1 MLARTV
7 ISVGR
12 VAFFVGWAFVFS
24 PVVWGADAPSPER
37 QQARQILDAAG
48 VRGGLIVHLGCGDG
62 KLTAALGSS
71 GRYLVQGLDADADDV
86 ERARRHVRS
95 LGLYGKVS
103 VDRLPGKRLPYVDNL
118 VNLVVAEDLAGI
130 AEDEVMRVL
139 CPDGVAYVKQG
150 NAWTKTVKPRPAQ
163 IDEWTHFLH
172 GPDNNAVAQDT
183 LVGPPHHMQ
192 WVGGPK
198 FARSH
203 EHLASISAVVT
214 SGGRVFY
221 IADEGPA
228 ASVDLP
234 SRWMLIARDAFNGV
248 VLWKRPVPRWE
259 WRHRPF
265 RSGASQLPRRLVA
278 VGDRVYTTLG
288 YGSPLTSLDA
298 ATGDLVRTYEGS
310 AGTEEILLDDGS
322 LFLVVGDPADQQAVD
337 AAIRR
342 GETPPP
348 VVKSIVAVEADSGD
362 LLWRKSDADT
372 AELMPLTLAVGGGR
386 AFFHTAGELVALDA
400 ESGAEL
406 WRAGRPIS
414 LARPAWST
422 PTVVVHGD
430 VVLCADREAPAEVPE
445 EPRPRTVRWEVS
457 LGGGNAPPGELIA
470 YSAETGQR
478 LWSCKCR
485 EGYNSPV
492 DVFVADGLLW
502 TGDLVRARDPGIT
515 QARDPMT
522 GEVKRTRPNDQEF
535 FTAGMSHHRC
545 YRNKATSR
553 YLLVGRAGVEM
564 IDLASGRALAHHWVR
579 GTCQYGVVPANGLL
593 YAPSHTCAC
602 FIQAKLNGFNA
613 LAPANVR
620 DRESKHESQQPPPLQ
635 RGPAFQ
641 SLPTPHSQLP
651 TPSDWPTYRHD
662 PARSSSTKTVV
673 STDLQRAWQAEL
685 GGRLSSVV
693 VAEGK
698 LFVAQVDAHTVH
710 ALDAAEGKP
719 LWSYTT
725 GGRVDSP
732 PTAHRGTVLF
742 GSADGWVYCL
752 RAADGQLV
760 WRFRAAPDPRRVVAY
775 GQLESAWPVSGSV
788 LVEEGVAYFAA
799 GRSTFLDDGIFLY
812 GLDARTGEQRMM
824 SRLCGRDPE
833 TGEQPRSA
841 VQGFGMKGVLPD
853 VLSSDGTFLYMRHA
867 KFDRQGVEQEEPGR
881 HLFTPTGFV
890 DDSWW
895 HRTYQ
900 LYGTEFIAGWGGWWK
915 NGNRAP
921 SGRLLVFDDASIYGF
936 GRSFYPAGNAGQ
948 WRTGE
953 HYRLFATSK
962 ELDLID
968 EPAPKRRRGQPPV
981 VKSLVKCRW
990 SERADLE
997 ARAMVLADQTLFM
1010 AGPLGETRRS
1020 QDAFEG
1026 REGIRLRAV
1035 STADGATLAEYP
1047 LDALPVFDGMAA
1059 AGGRLFLATRDGRV
1073 LCFGGP

>member
-1 MLARTV
+1 MRTRAWIRRVGGALVVGLAL
-7 ISVGR
+7 
-12 VAFFVGWAFVFS
+12 ACA
-24 PVVWGADAPSPER
+24 PDLWGSEAPSPER
-37 QQARQILDAAG
+37 QHARQMLDATG
-48 VRGGLIVHLGCGDG
+48 VRGGLVVHLGCGDG
-62 KLTAALGSS
+62 ELTAALRASD
-71 GRYLVQGLDADADDV
+71 RYLVQGLDADADNV

-103 VDRLPGKRLPYVDNL
+103 IDHWPAAQLPYVDNL
-118 VNLVVAEDLAGI
+118 VNLVVAEDRAGI
-130 AEDEVMRVL
+130 GMDEVMRVL
-139 CPDGVAYVKQG
+139 CPQGVAYVKRG
-150 NAWTKTVKPRPAQ
+150 GAWTKTVKPRPAG

-172 GPDNNAVAQDT
+172 GPDNNAVAQDRR
-183 LVGPPHHMQ
+183 VGPPRHMQ

-234 SRWMLIARDAFNGV
+234 SEWMLIARDAFNGV

-265 RSGASQLPRRLVA
+265 RSGAPQLPRRLVA
-278 VGDRVYTTLG
+278 VGDRVYVTLG
-288 YGSPLTSLDA
+288 YGAPLTALDA
-298 ATGDLVRTYEGS
+298 ATGRTVRTYEDS
-310 AGTEEILLDDGS
+310 AGTEEILCHAGN
-322 LFLVVGDPADQQAVD
+322 LFLVVGDPDDRQGVD

-348 VVKSIVAVEADSGD
+348 VNKSILAMEADSGD
-362 LLWRKSDADT
+362 LLWRRSDADT

-386 AFFHTAGELVALDA
+386 VFFHTAGELVALDA
-400 ESGAEL
+400 ESGRER
-406 WRAGRPIS
+406 WRTAHPIS

-430 VVLCADREAPAEVPE
+430 VVLCADREAPAEMPE
-445 EPRPRTVRWEVS
+445 QPRPRSVRWEVS
-457 LGGGNAPPGELIA
+457 PGGGIEPGGELVA
-470 YSAETGQR
+470 FSAKTGRR
-478 LWSCKCR
+478 LWSCDCR
-485 EGYNSPV
+485 EGFHSPV
-492 DVFVADGLLW
+492 DLFVTDGLVW
-502 TGDLVRARDPGIT
+502 TGDLVRHRDPGIT
-515 QARDPMT
+515 EARDPRT
-522 GEVKRTRPNDQEF
+522 GEVKRTRPSDQEF
-535 FTAGMSHHRC
+535 FTAGMTHHRC
-545 YRNKATSR
+545 YRNKATCR

-564 IDLASGRALAHHWVR
+564 IDVASGRALAHHWIR

-613 LAPANVR
+613 LAPAR
-620 DRESKHESQQPPPLQ
+620 DKAPASRDPNAGSPRLQ
-635 RGPAFQ
+635 RGPAFE
-641 SLPTPHSQLP
+641 SIPTPNSPLP
-651 TPSDWPTYRHD
+651 SPTDWPTYRHD
-662 PARSSSTKTVV
+662 PARSSSTQTTV
-673 STDLQRAWQAEL
+673 STELERAWQTEL
-685 GGRLSSVV
+685 GGRLSGVV
-693 VAEGK
+693 VAGAK
-698 LFVAQVDAHTVH
+698 LFVAQVDAHAVH
-710 ALDAAEGKP
+710 ALDATDGKA

-732 PTAHRGTVLF
+732 PTAYRGTVLF
-742 GSADGWVYCL
+742 GSADGCVYCL
-752 RAADGQLV
+752 RAGDGRLV
-760 WRFRAAPDPRRVVAY
+760 WRFRAAPDEQRVVAY

-788 LVEEGVAYFAA
+788 LVEDGVAYFAA

-812 GLDARTGEQRMM
+812 GLDAKTGEQRMM

-833 TGEQPRSA
+833 TGEQPKSA

-867 KFDRQGVEQEEPGR
+867 KFDRRGVEQEEPGR

-895 HRTYQ
+895 HRSYQ

-921 SGRLLVFDDASIYGF
+921 AGRLLAFDDASIYGF
-936 GRSFYPAGNAGQ
+936 GRSFYPAGHAGQ

-953 HYRLFATSK
+953 FYRLFATSK

-968 EPAPKRRRGQPPV
+968 EPAPKRRRGQPLV
-981 VKSLVKCRW
+981 AKSLVKCRW
-990 SERADLE
+990 SQRADLE
-997 ARAMVLADQTLFM
+997 ARAMVLADRTLFV

-1020 QDAFEG
+1020 IDAFEG

-1035 STADGATLAEYP
+1035 STADGRTLAEYP

-1073 LCFGGP
+1073 VCFNGK